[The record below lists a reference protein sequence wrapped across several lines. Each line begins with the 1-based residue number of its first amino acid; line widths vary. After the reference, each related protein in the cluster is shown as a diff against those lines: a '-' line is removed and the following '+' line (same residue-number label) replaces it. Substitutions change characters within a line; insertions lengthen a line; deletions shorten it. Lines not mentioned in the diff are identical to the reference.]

1 MPDVIVEEPY
11 EFVPPVDSLI
21 WPKIV
26 SWLVPSFIRRTYG
39 VHSIETR
46 DAEKMKESVDAGHG
60 VLVAP
65 NHSRLSDPLNFGGLV
80 DTIGRPMHALASWH
94 LFKKDW
100 VSRFMLRRIGA
111 FSLYREGADRKALET
126 AIDILVKG
134 HRPLVVFPEG
144 AVSRHNDV
152 LMPFMDGVAF
162 IARTAAKRRDKAA
175 HNGGVVIHPVAIRY
189 FFRGDLEKSVLPVL
203 EEIES
208 HFAWYPQDNKSLIER
223 IRQIGQA
230 LLSLKEIEYFG
241 YARTGDFYERVD
253 NLIEDVLVKLEEKWK
268 IREPEPG
275 VVARVKN
282 IRAAI
287 LPGLIH
293 DSLTEEEKHQRRKE
307 LAACFYV
314 QQMSHYP
321 RNYIR
326 VSQKNV
332 PEHILETVERFEED
346 FTNRLTVHGPLHAV
360 VQVGDAI
367 RVPPD
372 RAPRGETDPLM
383 VQTRASL
390 TDMLHKLADESPR
403 I

>member
-11 EFVPPVDSLI
+11 EFVPPVDSVL

-26 SWLVPSFIRRTYG
+26 AWLVPGFIRRKYG

-46 DAEKMKESVDAGHG
+46 GAELIKASIDAGHG

-65 NHSRLSDPLNFGGLV
+65 NHCRLSDPLNFGGIV
-80 DTIGRPMHALASWH
+80 KATGRPMHALASWH

-100 VSRFMLRRIGA
+100 LSRFMLRRIGA

-126 AIDILVKG
+126 AIDILVRAQ
-134 HRPLVVFPEG
+134 RPLVVFAEG

-162 IARTAAKRRDKAA
+162 IARTAAKRRAKAE
-175 HNGGVVIHPVAIRY
+175 HNGSVVIHPVAIRY
-189 FFRGDLEKSVLPVL
+189 FFRGDLEKAVTPVL

-208 HFAWYPQDNKSLIER
+208 HFAWFPQNDKPLTER

-241 YARTGDFYERVD
+241 WARTGDFYERVD
-253 NLIEDVLVKLEEKWK
+253 NLIEDVLANLEAKWN
-268 IREPEPG
+268 IRVTEAS

-282 IRAAI
+282 LRGAI
-287 LPGLIH
+287 LPGLIT
-293 DSLTEEEKHQRRKE
+293 DNLSDPEKQQRRKD

-326 VSQKNV
+326 MSQKNV

-346 FTNRLTVHGPLHAV
+346 FTDQLTVHAPLHAV
-360 VQVGDAI
+360 VQVGEAI
-367 RVPPD
+367 PVPTD
-372 RAPRGETDPLM
+372 RAPRGEADPLM
-383 VQTRASL
+383 EQTRAAI
-390 TDMLHKLADESPR
+390 TGMLHKLAEESPR